1 MFSQERY
8 REMRAQTRGT
18 REFRWT
24 FSFSYFLIVLDPKM
38 HEIKTGENQP
48 HQLAVVTQKLSFLN
62 STLLKHLIHVVLI

>member
-8 REMRAQTRGT
+8 RDMRAQT
-18 REFRWT
+18 EEQENFRQT
-24 FSFSYFLIVLDPKM
+24 LSFSYFLIVLDPKT